1 MKKLFNHTK
10 RPDRNWEEDVQ
21 DGYDWD
27 EEQDGEEYYADDE
40 EYTGEEQNG
49 EEYYADDEEYT
60 GEEQDGEEYYAD
72 DEEYTG
78 EDQDGE
84 EYYADDEEY
93 IGEEQDDEEYY
104 ADDEEYTGED
114 QDGGEYYAD
123 DDEYIGDEDGGEYYA
138 DGEEYTG
145 DEDGEEYYA
154 DDEEYTGDEDG
165 EEYYADDEEYI
176 GDDDMAPVRGGKG
189 KKSKKQGGNKIAAIW
204 TKFLNMSTMDRIMT
218 ATGVAVL
225 ILAIVTGS
233 VYASARMVDHQVS
246 EFVSVGS
253 QLDGIQMIGE
263 QGMLAVADAKLAK
276 IAAANAV
283 DDENE
288 EQKEYDEAEYTNGGT
303 VELETVS
310 VQKDLKIKFT
320 NKKSGKLISNVPFSV
335 TITDPNGKSDTW
347 TDDDMDGIIYK
358 KGITPGTYTVA
369 VNALTDEKY
378 KDYTLPTGTQKVEVK
393 KDIAY
398 KKVDVANEIKKE
410 SEVNAAKEDT
420 MKNDT
425 VVESILE
432 DTVQWV
438 ESKKLPP
445 TYREVAKD
453 TVVNPEKQ
461 TAYSGRFLRIAD
473 EKITIK
479 KGENKTLTPPDAGA
493 SNVTWGSSDG
503 AIASVSKDGVLTG
516 IKAGGPVTIT
526 CTYTVPASAT
536 PSPVPSTNPTAT
548 PTTEPTATPT
558 TEPTATPTT
567 EPTATPTSEPAEE
580 TPTPTPSTG
589 GTGEGGSSN
598 ESQATTRSM
607 GGGSLPTAYA
617 QVGSTQ
623 KTYTWE
629 VTVTEAQKPTAA
641 LEPASL
647 NVEAGK
653 EATAQVKVTNFTGAT
668 YQITANSND
677 KAATAAVDAN
687 GKITVKGVAAGD
699 AKITVTVTMG
709 TETKTLDVAVK
720 VTDGIKI
727 TLDKTAVTVY
737 PKSTAAVTASVSG
750 SGTITADS
758 GDKNIATVAVSDK
771 TITVTGVK
779 KGTATITV
787 TYKEGSAEAKAT
799 FTVTVAGDVNP
810 REDTKTP
817 LKDTSGRQLYVS
829 TGDNQYRAAAYADYY
844 TATKFFLMEETR
856 YTGWQTL
863 DGKVYFFKADG
874 SKVTGEQVIQG
885 AKYNFASDGSLVVGS
900 GTMGI
905 DVSKW
910 NGSIDWNAVKN
921 SGVNYVIIRVGYR
934 GSSQGA
940 LIEDPKFKTNIKG
953 ATAAGLKVGVYFFT
967 QAVDEVEAVQE
978 ASMVLDRISGYKIS
992 YPVFLDVEGSGGR
1005 GDAIDSATRTAVCKA
1020 FCNTI
1025 KNAGYTPGVYAN
1037 KTWLTSKMDAGA
1049 LSGYKIWLAQYAK
1062 TPTYTGRY
1070 DLWQYRSDG
1079 KVSGISGKVDLNI
1092 SYLGY

>member
-40 EYTGEEQNG
+40 EYTGE
-49 EEYYADDEEYT
+49 
-60 GEEQDGEEYYAD
+60 QDGEEYYAD

-78 EDQDGE
+78 E
-84 EYYADDEEY
+84 
-93 IGEEQDDEEYY
+93 
-104 ADDEEYTGED
+104 
-114 QDGGEYYAD
+114 
-123 DDEYIGDEDGGEYYA
+123 
-138 DGEEYTG
+138 
-145 DEDGEEYYA
+145 EDGEEYYA
-154 DDEEYTGDEDG
+154 DDEEYTGEEDGGEYYADDEEYTGEEDG

-176 GDDDMAPVRGGKG
+176 GDEDSEEYYADDEEYYADDDMAPARGGKG

-303 VELETVS
+303 VELELVS

-335 TITDPNGKSDTW
+335 TITDPKGKSDTW

-358 KGITPGTYTVA
+358 KGITPGNYTVA

-378 KDYTLPTGTQKVEVK
+378 KDYTLPTGTQKVEVR

-445 TYREVAKD
+445 TYREVTKD

-461 TAYSGRFLRIAD
+461 TAYSGRFLRIAN
-473 EKITIK
+473 EQISIK
-479 KGENKTLTPPDAGA
+479 VGETKQLNPPAGA
-493 SNVTWGSSDG
+493 TVVSWSSDN
-503 AIASVSKDGVLTG
+503 AAVASVNNGVVTG
-516 IKAGGPVTIT
+516 VKAGGPVTIT
-526 CTYTVPASAT
+526 CTYTEAGSA
-536 PSPVPSTNPTAT
+536 
-548 PTTEPTATPT
+548 
-558 TEPTATPTT
+558 
-567 EPTATPTSEPAEE
+567 
-580 TPTPTPSTG
+580 TPTPTPTPTPTTPGTGETTTPTPTPTPTTPDSGTSSG
-589 GTGEGGSSN
+589 GTGEDGGSSG
-598 ESQATTRSM
+598 ESQAAAQSM
-607 GGGSLPTAYA
+607 GGGILPTANA

-629 VTVTEAQKPTAA
+629 VTVTEAKKPTAV

-668 YQITANSND
+668 YKITANSND

-709 TETKTLDVAVK
+709 TEIKTLDLAVK
-720 VTDGIKI
+720 VTGGIKI

-758 GDKNIATVAVSDK
+758 GDKNIATVAVSGK

-829 TGDNQYRAAAYADYY
+829 IGDNQYRAAAYADYY
-844 TATKFFLMEETR
+844 TATKFFLMEEAR

>member
-40 EYTGEEQNG
+40 EYTGEEDGG
-49 EEYYADDEEYT
+49 EYYADEEYTDEEYTGEYYADDEEYT
-60 GEEQDGEEYYAD
+60 GEEN
-72 DEEYTG
+72 
-78 EDQDGE
+78 
-84 EYYADDEEY
+84 
-93 IGEEQDDEEYY
+93 
-104 ADDEEYTGED
+104 
-114 QDGGEYYAD
+114 GGEYYAD
-123 DDEYIGDEDGGEYYA
+123 DD
-138 DGEEYTG
+138 
-145 DEDGEEYYA
+145 
-154 DDEEYTGDEDG
+154 
-165 EEYYADDEEYI
+165 
-176 GDDDMAPVRGGKG
+176 MAPARGGKG

-303 VELETVS
+303 VELELVS

-335 TITDPNGKSDTW
+335 TITDPKGKSDTW

-358 KGITPGTYTVA
+358 KGITPGNYTVA
-369 VNALTDEKY
+369 VNTLTDEKY
-378 KDYTLPTGTQKVEVK
+378 KDYTLPTGTQKVEVR

-445 TYREVAKD
+445 TYREVTKD

-461 TAYSGRFLRIAD
+461 TAYSGKFLRIAD
-473 EKITIK
+473 AKITIK
-479 KGENKTLTPPDAGA
+479 KGETKTLTPPDAGA
-493 SNVTWGSSDG
+493 TDMKWSSSNL
-503 AIASVSKDGVLTG
+503 AIATVDQKTGVITG
-516 IKAGGPVTIT
+516 KEAGGPVTIT

-598 ESQATTRSM
+598 ESQATTQSM
-607 GGGSLPTAYA
+607 GSGSLPVAFA
-617 QVGSTQ
+617 QAGGTQ

-629 VTVTEAQKPTAA
+629 VTVTADKAPDATLDTTSVTVAPGA
-641 LEPASL
+641 T
-647 NVEAGK
+647 
-653 EATAQVKVTNFTGAT
+653 ATAQVKVTDYTGAT
-668 YQITANSND
+668 TYNITANKND
-677 KAATAAVDAN
+677 KIATATVDEKN
-687 GKITVKGVAAGD
+687 GKITVTGKAAGD
-699 AKITVTVTMG
+699 TTITVTVTMG
-709 TETKTLDVAVK
+709 SVTKTLDLAVK
-720 VTDGIKI
+720 VTGGIKI

-758 GDKNIATVAVSDK
+758 GDKNIATAAVSGK

-799 FTVTVAGDVNP
+799 FTVTVAGGVNP

-829 TGDNQYRAAAYADYY
+829 IGDNQYRAAAYADYY
-844 TATKFFLMEETR
+844 TATKFFLMEEAR

>member
-27 EEQDGEEYYADDE
+27 EEQDGGEYYADDE
-40 EYTGEEQNG
+40 EYT
-49 EEYYADDEEYT
+49 DEEYT
-60 GEEQDGEEYYAD
+60 GDEDGEEYYAD
-72 DEEYTG
+72 D
-78 EDQDGE
+78 
-84 EYYADDEEY
+84 
-93 IGEEQDDEEYY
+93 
-104 ADDEEYTGED
+104 
-114 QDGGEYYAD
+114 
-123 DDEYIGDEDGGEYYA
+123 
-138 DGEEYTG
+138 EEYTG

-176 GDDDMAPVRGGKG
+176 GDEDGEEYYAGDEEYYADDDMAPARGGKG
-189 KKSKKQGGNKIAAIW
+189 KKSKRQGGNKIAAIW

-233 VYASARMVDHQVS
+233 VYASARRVDHQVS

-303 VELETVS
+303 VELELVS

-335 TITDPNGKSDTW
+335 TITDPKGKTDTW

-358 KGITPGTYTVA
+358 KGITPGNYTVA
-369 VNALTDEKY
+369 VNTLTDEKY
-378 KDYTLPTGTQKVEVK
+378 KDYTLPIGTQKVEVR

-473 EKITIK
+473 AKITIK
-479 KGENKTLTPPDAGA
+479 KGETKTLTPPDAGA
-493 SNVTWGSSDG
+493 TDMKWSSSNL
-503 AIASVSKDGVLTG
+503 AIATVDEKTGVLTG
-516 IKAGGPVTIT
+516 KEAGGPVTIT

-536 PSPVPSTNPTAT
+536 SSPVPSTNPTAT
-548 PTTEPTATPT
+548 PTTGET
-558 TEPTATPTT
+558 T
-567 EPTATPTSEPAEE
+567 
-580 TPTPTPSTG
+580 TPTPTPTPTTPETTPTTPAPAEKPGTSTG
-589 GTGEGGSSN
+589 GTGEGGDSSG
-598 ESQATTRSM
+598 ESQPAEQSV
-607 GGGSLPTAYA
+607 GSGSLPVAFA
-617 QVGSTQ
+617 QAGGTQ

-629 VTVTEAQKPTAA
+629 VTVTADKAPDAT
-641 LEPASL
+641 LETTSVTVTPGAT
-647 NVEAGK
+647 
-653 EATAQVKVTNFTGAT
+653 ATAQVKVTDYTGAT
-668 YQITANSND
+668 TYRITANKND
-677 KAATAAVDAN
+677 KIATATVDEKN
-687 GKITVKGVAAGD
+687 GKITVTGKAAGD
-699 AKITVTVTMG
+699 TTITVTVTMG
-709 TETKTLDVAVK
+709 SVTKTLDLAVK
-720 VTDGIKI
+720 VTNGIKI

-737 PKSTAAVTASVSG
+737 PKSTAAVTATVSG

-758 GDKNIATVAVSDK
+758 GDKNIATVAVSGK

-799 FTVTVAGDVNP
+799 FTVTVAGNVNP

-829 TGDNQYRAAAYADYY
+829 IGDNQYRAAAYADYY
-844 TATKFFLMEETR
+844 TATKFFLMEEAR

>member
-10 RPDRNWEEDVQ
+10 RPNRNWEEDVQ

-27 EEQDGEEYYADDE
+27 EEQDG
-40 EYTGEEQNG
+40 G
-49 EEYYADDEEYT
+49 
-60 GEEQDGEEYYAD
+60 
-72 DEEYTG
+72 
-78 EDQDGE
+78 
-84 EYYADDEEY
+84 
-93 IGEEQDDEEYY
+93 
-104 ADDEEYTGED
+104 
-114 QDGGEYYAD
+114 
-123 DDEYIGDEDGGEYYA
+123 
-138 DGEEYTG
+138 
-145 DEDGEEYYA
+145 EYYA

-303 VELETVS
+303 VELEMVS

-369 VNALTDEKY
+369 VNTLTDEKY

-479 KGENKTLTPPDAGA
+479 KGETKTLTPPDAGA

-598 ESQATTRSM
+598 ESQATTQSM
-607 GGGSLPTAYA
+607 GGGNLPIAYA

-709 TETKTLDVAVK
+709 TETKTLDLAVK
-720 VTDGIKI
+720 VTNGIKI

>member
-40 EYTGEEQNG
+40 EYTGEEDGGEYYADDEEYTGEEDGGEYYADDEEYTGEEGG

-60 GEEQDGEEYYAD
+60 GDEDGGEYYAD

-78 EDQDGE
+78 
-84 EYYADDEEY
+84 
-93 IGEEQDDEEYY
+93 
-104 ADDEEYTGED
+104 
-114 QDGGEYYAD
+114 
-123 DDEYIGDEDGGEYYA
+123 DEDGG
-138 DGEEYTG
+138 
-145 DEDGEEYYA
+145 EYYA

-176 GDDDMAPVRGGKG
+176 GDQDSEEYYADDEEYYADDDMAPARGGKG

-303 VELETVS
+303 VELELVS

-335 TITDPNGKSDTW
+335 TITDPKGKSDTW

-358 KGITPGTYTVA
+358 KGITPGNYTVA
-369 VNALTDEKY
+369 VNTLTDEKY
-378 KDYTLPTGTQKVEVK
+378 KDYTLPTGTQKVEVR

-445 TYREVAKD
+445 TYREVTKD

-461 TAYSGRFLRIAD
+461 TAYSGRFLRIAN
-473 EKITIK
+473 EQISIK
-479 KGENKTLTPPDAGA
+479 VGETKQLNPPAGA
-493 SNVTWGSSDG
+493 TVVSWSSDN
-503 AIASVSKDGVLTG
+503 AAVASVNNGVVTG
-516 IKAGGPVTIT
+516 VKAGGPVTIT
-526 CTYTVPASAT
+526 CTYTEAGSA
-536 PSPVPSTNPTAT
+536 
-548 PTTEPTATPT
+548 
-558 TEPTATPTT
+558 
-567 EPTATPTSEPAEE
+567 
-580 TPTPTPSTG
+580 TPTPTPTPTPTTPDSGTSSG
-589 GTGEGGSSN
+589 GTGEDGSSSG
-598 ESQATTRSM
+598 ESQSV
-607 GGGSLPTAYA
+607 GGGSLPIAYA

-623 KTYTWE
+623 KTCTWE
-629 VTVTEAQKPTAA
+629 VTVTEVQKPTAV

-668 YQITANSND
+668 YTITANSND

-709 TETKTLDVAVK
+709 TETKTLDLAVK
-720 VTDGIKI
+720 VTGGIKI

-758 GDKNIATVAVSDK
+758 GDKNIATVAVSGK

-829 TGDNQYRAAAYADYY
+829 IGDNQYRAAAYADYY
-844 TATKFFLMEETR
+844 TATKFFLMEEAR

-1049 LSGYKIWLAQYAK
+1049 LNGYKIWLAQYAK

>member
-27 EEQDGEEYYADDE
+27 EEQDG
-40 EYTGEEQNG
+40 
-49 EEYYADDEEYT
+49 
-60 GEEQDGEEYYAD
+60 
-72 DEEYTG
+72 
-78 EDQDGE
+78 
-84 EYYADDEEY
+84 
-93 IGEEQDDEEYY
+93 
-104 ADDEEYTGED
+104 
-114 QDGGEYYAD
+114 GEYYAD
-123 DDEYIGDEDGGEYYA
+123 D
-138 DGEEYTG
+138 EEYTG

-165 EEYYADDEEYI
+165 GEYYADDEEYI
-176 GDDDMAPVRGGKG
+176 GDEDGEEYYADDEEYYADDEEYYADDDMAPARSGKG

-303 VELETVS
+303 VELELVS

-335 TITDPNGKSDTW
+335 TITDPKGKSDTW

-358 KGITPGTYTVA
+358 KGITPGNYTVA
-369 VNALTDEKY
+369 VNTLTDEKY
-378 KDYTLPTGTQKVEVK
+378 KDYTLPTGTQKVEVR

-461 TAYSGRFLRIAD
+461 TAYSGKFLRIAD
-473 EKITIK
+473 AKITIK
-479 KGENKTLTPPDAGA
+479 KGETKTLTPPDAGA

-526 CTYTVPASAT
+526 CTYTVPTSAT

-567 EPTATPTSEPAEE
+567 KPTATPTTEPTATPTSEPVEE

-598 ESQATTRSM
+598 ESHATTQSM
-607 GGGSLPTAYA
+607 GSGSLPVAYA

-623 KTYTWE
+623 KTCTWE
-629 VTVTEAQKPTAA
+629 VTVTEVQKPTAV

-668 YQITANSND
+668 YKITANSND

-709 TETKTLDVAVK
+709 TEIKTLELAVK
-720 VTDGIKI
+720 VTGGIKI

-758 GDKNIATVAVSDK
+758 GDKNIATVAVSGK

-779 KGTATITV
+779 KGTTTITV

-829 TGDNQYRAAAYADYY
+829 IGDNQYRAAAYADYY
-844 TATKFFLMEETR
+844 TATKFFLMEEAR

>member
-1 MKKLFNHTK
+1 
-10 RPDRNWEEDVQ
+10 
-21 DGYDWD
+21 
-27 EEQDGEEYYADDE
+27 
-40 EYTGEEQNG
+40 
-49 EEYYADDEEYT
+49 
-60 GEEQDGEEYYAD
+60 
-72 DEEYTG
+72 
-78 EDQDGE
+78 
-84 EYYADDEEY
+84 
-93 IGEEQDDEEYY
+93 
-104 ADDEEYTGED
+104 
-114 QDGGEYYAD
+114 
-123 DDEYIGDEDGGEYYA
+123 
-138 DGEEYTG
+138 
-145 DEDGEEYYA
+145 
-154 DDEEYTGDEDG
+154 
-165 EEYYADDEEYI
+165 
-176 GDDDMAPVRGGKG
+176 MAPVRSGKG

-303 VELETVS
+303 VELELVS

-335 TITDPNGKSDTW
+335 TITDPKGKSDTW

-358 KGITPGTYTVA
+358 KGITPGNYTVA
-369 VNALTDEKY
+369 VNTLTDEKY
-378 KDYTLPTGTQKVEVK
+378 KDYTLPTGTQKVEVR

-445 TYREVAKD
+445 TYREVTKD

-461 TAYSGRFLRIAD
+461 TAYSGRFLRIAN
-473 EKITIK
+473 EPITIK
-479 KGENKTLTPPDAGA
+479 VGETKQLTPPTGAIDA
-493 SNVTWGSSDG
+493 NWGSDNG
-503 AIASVSKDGVLTG
+503 AVASVNNNGVVTG
-516 IKAGGPVTIT
+516 LKAGGPVTIT
-526 CTYTVPASAT
+526 CTYTEAGSVT
-536 PSPVPSTNPTAT
+536 PTPETT
-548 PTTEPTATPT
+548 PTTPGTGET
-558 TEPTATPTT
+558 T
-567 EPTATPTSEPAEE
+567 
-580 TPTPTPSTG
+580 TPTPTPTPTTPDSGTSSG
-589 GTGEGGSSN
+589 GTGEGGDSSG
-598 ESQATTRSM
+598 ESQPAEQSV
-607 GGGSLPTAYA
+607 GGGSLPIAYA

-623 KTYTWE
+623 KTCTWE
-629 VTVTEAQKPTAA
+629 VTVTEVQKPTAA

-668 YQITANSND
+668 YKITANSND

-709 TETKTLDVAVK
+709 TEIKTLDLAVK
-720 VTDGIKI
+720 VTNGIKI

-758 GDKNIATVAVSDK
+758 GDKNIATVAVSGK

-829 TGDNQYRAAAYADYY
+829 IGDNQYRAAAYADYY
-844 TATKFFLMEETR
+844 TATKFFLMEEAR

>member
-40 EYTGEEQNG
+40 EYTGEEDG
-49 EEYYADDEEYT
+49 GEYYADDEEYT
-60 GEEQDGEEYYAD
+60 GE
-72 DEEYTG
+72 
-78 EDQDGE
+78 
-84 EYYADDEEY
+84 
-93 IGEEQDDEEYY
+93 
-104 ADDEEYTGED
+104 
-114 QDGGEYYAD
+114 
-123 DDEYIGDEDGGEYYA
+123 
-138 DGEEYTG
+138 
-145 DEDGEEYYA
+145 
-154 DDEEYTGDEDG
+154 EDG

-176 GDDDMAPVRGGKG
+176 GDQDSEEYYADDEEYYADDDMAPARGGKG

-303 VELETVS
+303 VELELVS

-335 TITDPNGKSDTW
+335 TITDPKGKSDTW

-358 KGITPGTYTVA
+358 KGITPGNYTVA
-369 VNALTDEKY
+369 VNTLTDEKY
-378 KDYTLPTGTQKVEVK
+378 KDYTLPTGTQKVEVRK
-393 KDIAY
+393 NIAY

-410 SEVNAAKEDT
+410 SEINAAKEDT

-445 TYREVAKD
+445 TYREVTKD

-461 TAYSGRFLRIAD
+461 TAYNGRFLRIAN
-473 EKITIK
+473 EKISITV
-479 KGENKTLTPPDAGA
+479 GETRQLNPPAGA
-493 SNVTWGSSDG
+493 TVVSWSSDN
-503 AIASVSKDGVLTG
+503 ATVASVNNGVVTG
-516 IKAGGPVTIT
+516 VKAGGPVTIT
-526 CTYTVPASAT
+526 CTYTEAGSA
-536 PSPVPSTNPTAT
+536 
-548 PTTEPTATPT
+548 
-558 TEPTATPTT
+558 
-567 EPTATPTSEPAEE
+567 
-580 TPTPTPSTG
+580 TPTPTPTSTPTPTPTPETTPTAPETTPTTPETTPTTPAPGETTGTPTG
-589 GTGEGGSSN
+589 GTGEDGSSSG
-598 ESQATTRSM
+598 ESQSV

-623 KTYTWE
+623 KTFTWE
-629 VTVTEAQKPTAA
+629 VTVTEVQKPTAV

-668 YQITANSND
+668 YKITANSND

-709 TETKTLDVAVK
+709 TETKTLDLAVK
-720 VTDGIKI
+720 VTNGIKI

-758 GDKNIATVAVSDK
+758 GDKNIATVAVSGK

-829 TGDNQYRAAAYADYY
+829 IGDNQYRAAAYADYY
-844 TATKFFLMEETR
+844 TATKFFLMEEAR

>member
-40 EYTGEEQNG
+40 EYT
-49 EEYYADDEEYT
+49 
-60 GEEQDGEEYYAD
+60 
-72 DEEYTG
+72 
-78 EDQDGE
+78 
-84 EYYADDEEY
+84 
-93 IGEEQDDEEYY
+93 
-104 ADDEEYTGED
+104 
-114 QDGGEYYAD
+114 
-123 DDEYIGDEDGGEYYA
+123 
-138 DGEEYTG
+138 
-145 DEDGEEYYA
+145 
-154 DDEEYTGDEDG
+154 DEEYTGDEDG
-165 EEYYADDEEYI
+165 EEYYADDEEYYA
-176 GDDDMAPVRGGKG
+176 DDDMAPARSGKG
-189 KKSKKQGGNKIAAIW
+189 KKGKKQGGNKIAAIW

-303 VELETVS
+303 VELELVS

-335 TITDPNGKSDTW
+335 TITDPKGKSDTW

-358 KGITPGTYTVA
+358 KGITPGNYTVA
-369 VNALTDEKY
+369 VNTLTDEKY
-378 KDYTLPTGTQKVEVK
+378 KDYTLPTGTQKVEVR

-461 TAYSGRFLRIAD
+461 TAYSGKFLRIAD
-473 EKITIK
+473 AKITIK
-479 KGENKTLTPPDAGA
+479 KGETKTLTPPDAGA
-493 SNVTWGSSDG
+493 TDMKWSSSNL
-503 AIASVSKDGVLTG
+503 AIATVDEKTGVLTG
-516 IKAGGPVTIT
+516 KEAGGPVTIT

-536 PSPVPSTNPTAT
+536 SSPVPSTNPTAT
-548 PTTEPTATPT
+548 PTTGET
-558 TEPTATPTT
+558 T
-567 EPTATPTSEPAEE
+567 
-580 TPTPTPSTG
+580 TPTPTPTPTTPETTPTTPAPAEKPGTSTG
-589 GTGEGGSSN
+589 GTGEGGDSSG
-598 ESQATTRSM
+598 ESQPAEQSV
-607 GGGSLPTAYA
+607 GGGSLPIAYA

-623 KTYTWE
+623 KTFTWE
-629 VTVTEAQKPTAA
+629 VTVTEVQKPTAV

-668 YQITANSND
+668 YKITANSND

-709 TETKTLDVAVK
+709 TETKTLDLAVK
-720 VTDGIKI
+720 VTNGIKI

-758 GDKNIATVAVSDK
+758 GDKNIATVAVSGK

-829 TGDNQYRAAAYADYY
+829 IGDNQYRAAAYADYY
-844 TATKFFLMEETR
+844 TATKFFLMEEAR

>member
-40 EYTGEEQNG
+40 EYTG
-49 EEYYADDEEYT
+49 DE
-60 GEEQDGEEYYAD
+60 DGEEYYAD
-72 DEEYTG
+72 DEEYT
-78 EDQDGE
+78 
-84 EYYADDEEY
+84 DEE
-93 IGEEQDDEEYY
+93 
-104 ADDEEYTGED
+104 

-123 DDEYIGDEDGGEYYA
+123 DEEYIGDEDGGEYYA
-138 DGEEYTG
+138 DDEEYTGDEDGEEYYADSEEYTG

-154 DDEEYTGDEDG
+154 DDEEYTGDENG

-176 GDDDMAPVRGGKG
+176 GDEDGEEYYADDEEYYADDDMAPARSGKR

-303 VELETVS
+303 VELELVS

-335 TITDPNGKSDTW
+335 TITDPKGKTDTW

-358 KGITPGTYTVA
+358 KGITPGNYTVA
-369 VNALTDEKY
+369 VNTLTDEKY
-378 KDYTLPTGTQKVEVK
+378 KDYTLPTGTQKVEVRK
-393 KDIAY
+393 NIAY

-410 SEVNAAKEDT
+410 SEINAAKEDT

-445 TYREVAKD
+445 TYREVTKD

-461 TAYSGRFLRIAD
+461 TAYNGRFLRIAN
-473 EKITIK
+473 EKISITV
-479 KGENKTLTPPDAGA
+479 GETRQLNPPAGA
-493 SNVTWGSSDG
+493 TVVSWSSDN
-503 AIASVSKDGVLTG
+503 ATVASVNNGVVTG
-516 IKAGGPVTIT
+516 VKAGGPVTIT
-526 CTYTVPASAT
+526 CTYTEAGSA
-536 PSPVPSTNPTAT
+536 
-548 PTTEPTATPT
+548 
-558 TEPTATPTT
+558 
-567 EPTATPTSEPAEE
+567 
-580 TPTPTPSTG
+580 TPTPTPTSTPTPTPTPETTPTAPETTPTTPAPGETTGTPTG
-589 GTGEGGSSN
+589 GTGEDGSSSG
-598 ESQATTRSM
+598 ESQSV

-623 KTYTWE
+623 KTFTWE
-629 VTVTEAQKPTAA
+629 VTVTEVQKPTAV

-668 YQITANSND
+668 YKITANSND

-709 TETKTLDVAVK
+709 TETKTLDLAVK
-720 VTDGIKI
+720 VTNGIKI

-758 GDKNIATVAVSDK
+758 GDKNIATVAVSGK

-829 TGDNQYRAAAYADYY
+829 IGDNQYRAAAYADYY
-844 TATKFFLMEETR
+844 TATKFFLMEEAR

>member
-40 EYTGEEQNG
+40 EYT
-49 EEYYADDEEYT
+49 
-60 GEEQDGEEYYAD
+60 
-72 DEEYTG
+72 
-78 EDQDGE
+78 
-84 EYYADDEEY
+84 
-93 IGEEQDDEEYY
+93 
-104 ADDEEYTGED
+104 
-114 QDGGEYYAD
+114 
-123 DDEYIGDEDGGEYYA
+123 
-138 DGEEYTG
+138 
-145 DEDGEEYYA
+145 
-154 DDEEYTGDEDG
+154 DEEYTGDEDG
-165 EEYYADDEEYI
+165 EEYYADDEEYYA
-176 GDDDMAPVRGGKG
+176 DDDMAPARSGKG
-189 KKSKKQGGNKIAAIW
+189 KKGKKQGGNKIAAIW

-303 VELETVS
+303 VELELVS

-335 TITDPNGKSDTW
+335 TITDPKGKSDTW

-358 KGITPGTYTVA
+358 KGITPGNYTVA
-369 VNALTDEKY
+369 VNTLTDEKY
-378 KDYTLPTGTQKVEVK
+378 KDYTLPTGTQKVEVR

-461 TAYSGRFLRIAD
+461 TAYSGKFLRIAD
-473 EKITIK
+473 AKITIK
-479 KGENKTLTPPDAGA
+479 KGETKTLTPPDAGA
-493 SNVTWGSSDG
+493 TDMKWSSSNL
-503 AIASVSKDGVLTG
+503 AIATVDEKTGVLTG
-516 IKAGGPVTIT
+516 KEAGGPVTIT

-536 PSPVPSTNPTAT
+536 SSPVPSTNPTAT
-548 PTTEPTATPT
+548 PTTGET
-558 TEPTATPTT
+558 T
-567 EPTATPTSEPAEE
+567 
-580 TPTPTPSTG
+580 TPTPTPTPITPGTGETTTPTPTPTPTTPETTPTTPAPAEKPGTSTG
-589 GTGEGGSSN
+589 GTGEGGDSSG
-598 ESQATTRSM
+598 ESQPAEQSV
-607 GGGSLPTAYA
+607 GGGSLPIAYA

-623 KTYTWE
+623 KTFTWE
-629 VTVTEAQKPTAA
+629 VTVTEVQKPTAV

-668 YQITANSND
+668 YKITANSND

-709 TETKTLDVAVK
+709 TETKTLDLAVK
-720 VTDGIKI
+720 VTNGIKI

-758 GDKNIATVAVSDK
+758 GDKNIATVAVSGK

-829 TGDNQYRAAAYADYY
+829 IGDNQYRAAAYADYY
-844 TATKFFLMEETR
+844 TATKFFLMEEAR